1 MDNLRKGLEE
11 YASVYVFTF
20 ENMRSTQFKSVRA
33 RWSGSRFYLG
43 KNKVMQIALGRSGQD
58 EAAHDLHKLSRVCP
72 PMSLHVHLPVVLCCV
87 ALHAMWLRNS
97 RTLVS
102 PLSSSAVVQQL
113 VGNSGLFLTNSPAD
127 EVATYVSC
135 AALPSSR

>member
-1 MDNLRKGLEE
+1 
-11 YASVYVFTF
+11 
-20 ENMRSTQFKSVRA
+20 
-33 RWSGSRFYLG
+33 
-43 KNKVMQIALGRSGQD
+43 
-58 EAAHDLHKLSRVCP
+58 
-72 PMSLHVHLPVVLCCV
+72 
-87 ALHAMWLRNS
+87 MWLRNS

-135 AALPSSR
+135 AALPCPLPDDEEEDEEEEDCAILIG